1 MTASL
6 SPDLLVTDLDRSV
19 RFYTQALGL
28 REIDR
33 VNGPDGPF
41 FAMLE
46 RDGFRLMMETAH
58 SPDPTTKGLLDR
70 QGQAP
75 RATVNFWTLVP
86 EVGAEERRLKA
97 AGVAFHGPVEK
108 PYGMKEVSFQD
119 PDGYLWTLAERVGGE
134 KE

>member
-6 SPDLLVTDLDRSV
+6 SPDLLVTDIDRSV
-19 RFYTQALGL
+19 RFYKEALGL
-28 REIDR
+28 EELDR
-33 VNGPDGPF
+33 VAGPDGPF

-46 RDGFRLMMETAH
+46 RDGFRIMMETPA
-58 SPDPTTKGLLDR
+58 SPDPTTKGVVER
-70 QGQAP
+70 AGRAP

-86 EVGAEERRLKA
+86 DLAAEQKRLKT

-119 PDGYLWTLAERVGGE
+119 PDGYTWTLGERV
-134 KE
+134 KK